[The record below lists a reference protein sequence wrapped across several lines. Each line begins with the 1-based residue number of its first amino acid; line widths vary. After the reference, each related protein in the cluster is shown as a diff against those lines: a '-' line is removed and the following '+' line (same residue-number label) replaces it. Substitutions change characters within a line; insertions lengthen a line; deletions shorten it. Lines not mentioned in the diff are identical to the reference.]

1 MLKTCLELVLSN
13 FNMTKFSLIYISLFS
28 FLISLFSF
36 FNIIYSNY
44 FDIFFN
50 IETYIYT
57 FVISFIL
64 GSALFLISQKSAK
77 KITIFEKILTVLSG
91 YILFPLIISIPYY
104 FSIQNLSF
112 ISSYLEAVSGF
123 TSTGFTVFEN
133 IKQLDES
140 LILWRSTS
148 QWIGGIYFLFSILLL
163 IDIFDKNLK
172 KSFTEYLSFNYKE
185 ILTQSIKIV
194 IIYSLLT
201 LMIFILFKIIDLR
214 TFDAF
219 NLSLS
224 IISSGGFLP
233 FNKIDYLFESDF
245 SKILLSF
252 TMILS
257 FFSLFLTYN
266 LIFYNK
272 KKINFLSEDFNL
284 LIYLLILISFFF
296 VFLNTE
302 NNFPTILVAISSSI
316 SNIGISF
323 SDTPN
328 NLIFLFFIMVVI
340 GGSFFSTSSG
350 IRVIKILT
358 LLKFSLNNL
367 LSHTKPNQIY
377 SNKVTLINE
386 NTDESDINKYFF
398 SIVIFIISLSILT
411 LLLTL
416 SEIEFEKSFKLS
428 ILTIMNTVNSS
439 MFELSNFDF
448 YNLSFFTKIYLIIF
462 MIIGR
467 VELLTIMILF
477 KKFLFKN

>member
-1 MLKTCLELVLSN
+1 
-13 FNMTKFSLIYISLFS
+13 MTKFSSIYIGS
-28 FLISLFSF
+28 FLIFISILSF
-36 FNIIYSNY
+36 INIIYSNY

-50 IETYIYT
+50 IETYVYT
-57 FVISFIL
+57 FAISFIL
-64 GSALFLISQKSAK
+64 GSLLFYLNRKSIK
-77 KITIFEKILTVLSG
+77 KITLYEKIFTVLLG
-91 YILFPLIISIPYY
+91 YFLFPLIISIPYY
-104 FSIQNLSF
+104 FSIQN
-112 ISSYLEAVSGF
+112 ISLLNSYFEAISGF
-123 TSTGFTVFEN
+123 TSTGFTIFDN

-172 KSFTEYLSFNYKE
+172 KSFTEYLSFNYNE
-185 ILTQSIKIV
+185 IFKQSLKII
-194 IIYSLLT
+194 IIYTLLT
-201 LMIFILFKIIDLR
+201 LLIFIVFKILNLR

-233 FNKIDYLFESDF
+233 VNRIDYLFDSDI
-245 SKILLSF
+245 SKIFLSF

-272 KKINFLSEDFNL
+272 KKINFLSEDLNL
-284 LIYLLILISFFF
+284 LIYLLVIISFSF
-296 VFLNTE
+296 VFLNTS
-302 NNFPTILVAISSSI
+302 NNFPSILVAISSSI

-323 SDTPN
+323 SDTPS
-328 NLIFLFFIMVVI
+328 NLIFMFFIMVII

-350 IRVIKILT
+350 IRVIKILS
-358 LLKFSLNNL
+358 LIKFSINNL

-386 NTDESDINKYFF
+386 NTEKSDINKYFF
-398 SIVIFIISLSILT
+398 SIIIFIISLFILT

-416 SEIEFEKSFKLS
+416 SEINFEQSFKLA

-448 YNLSFFTKIYLIIF
+448 YNLSLFTKVYLIIF

-467 VELLTIMILF
+467 VELLTILILF

>member
-1 MLKTCLELVLSN
+1 
-13 FNMTKFSLIYISLFS
+13 MTKFSSIFISSFLFLISIFS
-28 FLISLFSF
+28 FL
-36 FNIIYSNY
+36 NIIYSNY

-50 IETYIYT
+50 IENYVYT
-57 FVISFIL
+57 LIISVLLGCLLLFINKRNL
-64 GSALFLISQKSAK
+64 K
-77 KITIFEKILTVLSG
+77 KITLYEKIFTVLSG

-104 FSIQNLSF
+104 FGIKNITLLN
-112 ISSYLEAVSGF
+112 SYFEAVSGF
-123 TSTGFTVFEN
+123 TSTGFTIFDN

-172 KSFTEYLSFNYKE
+172 QSFTEYLSFNYNE
-185 ILTQSIKIV
+185 IFKQSFKIV
-194 IIYSLLT
+194 VIYSLLT
-201 LMIFILFKIIDLR
+201 FLIFVIFKTINLR

-233 FNKIDYLFESDF
+233 VNRIDYLFASDL
-245 SKILLSF
+245 SKILLSI
-252 TMILS
+252 TMLLS
-257 FFSLFLTYN
+257 FFSLFLIFN

-272 KKINFLSEDFNL
+272 KKVSFLSEDFNL
-284 LIYLLILISFFF
+284 LIYFLIITSFSF
-296 VFLNTE
+296 VFLNSN
-302 NNFPTILVAISSSI
+302 NNFPTIFIAISSSV
-316 SNIGISF
+316 SNIGISLL
-323 SDTPN
+323 DTPY
-328 NLIFLFFIMVVI
+328 NLKFLFLILVII

-350 IRVIKILT
+350 IRVIKVLT
-358 LLKFSLNNL
+358 LIKFSLNNL

-386 NTDESDINKYFF
+386 NTEKLDINKYFF
-398 SIVIFIISLSILT
+398 SIVIFIISLFILT

-416 SEIEFEKSFKLS
+416 SEIQFENSFKLS
-428 ILTIMNTVNSS
+428 ILTVMNTVNSS

-448 YNLSFFTKIYLIIF
+448 YNLSFLTKIYLIIF

-467 VELLTIMILF
+467 VELLTILILS

>member
-1 MLKTCLELVLSN
+1 
-13 FNMTKFSLIYISLFS
+13 MTKFSTLYIGSFL
-28 FLISLFSF
+28 FLISIFSF

-50 IETYIYT
+50 IETYVYT
-57 FVISFIL
+57 FAISFIL
-64 GSALFLISQKSAK
+64 GSLLFYLNRKSIK
-77 KITIFEKILTVLSG
+77 KITLYEKIFTVLLG
-91 YILFPLIISIPYY
+91 YFLFPLIISIPYY
-104 FSIQNLSF
+104 FSIQN
-112 ISSYLEAVSGF
+112 ISLFNSYFEAISGF
-123 TSTGFTVFEN
+123 TSTGFTIFDN

-172 KSFTEYLSFNYKE
+172 KSFTEYLSFNYNE
-185 ILTQSIKIV
+185 IFKQSLKII
-194 IIYSLLT
+194 IIYTLLT
-201 LMIFILFKIIDLR
+201 LLIFIVFKILNLR

-233 FNKIDYLFESDF
+233 VNRIDYLFDSDI
-245 SKILLSF
+245 SKIFLSF

-272 KKINFLSEDFNL
+272 KKINFLSEDLNL
-284 LIYLLILISFFF
+284 LIYLLVIISFSF
-296 VFLNTE
+296 VFLNTS
-302 NNFPTILVAISSSI
+302 NNFPSILVAISSSI

-323 SDTPN
+323 SDTPS
-328 NLIFLFFIMVVI
+328 NLIFMFFIMVII

-350 IRVIKILT
+350 IRVIKILS
-358 LLKFSLNNL
+358 LIKFSINNL

-386 NTDESDINKYFF
+386 NTEKSDINKYFF
-398 SIVIFIISLSILT
+398 SIIIFIISLFILT

-416 SEIEFEKSFKLS
+416 SEINFEQSFKLA

-448 YNLSFFTKIYLIIF
+448 YNLSLFTKVYLIIF

-467 VELLTIMILF
+467 VELLTILILF

>member
-1 MLKTCLELVLSN
+1 
-13 FNMTKFSLIYISLFS
+13 MTKFSTFYLSSFL
-28 FLISLFSF
+28 FLISIFSF

-50 IETYIYT
+50 IENYIYT
-57 FVISFIL
+57 
-64 GSALFLISQKSAK
+64 LFLSLIAGGLLLFYNRKNNK
-77 KITIFEKILTVLSG
+77 KITLFEKIFTVLSG

-104 FSIQNLSF
+104 FGIQNISF
-112 ISSYLEAVSGF
+112 LNAFFEAISGF

-172 KSFTEYLSFNYKE
+172 QSFTEYLSFNYNE
-185 ILTQSIKIV
+185 IFKQSFKII

-201 LMIFILFKIIDLR
+201 LIIFILFKIVNLR

-233 FNKIDYLFESDF
+233 VNSIDYLFDSDV
-245 SKILLSF
+245 SKIILSF
-252 TMILS
+252 TMMLS
-257 FFSLFLTYN
+257 FFSLFLIYN
-266 LIFYNK
+266 LIFFNK
-272 KKINFLSEDFNL
+272 KKLIFLSEDFNL
-284 LIYLLILISFFF
+284 LIYLLIIISFSF
-296 VFLNTE
+296 VFLNSS

-323 SDTPN
+323 KNTPN
-328 NLIFLFFIMVVI
+328 NLIFIFFIMVVI

-350 IRVIKILT
+350 IRFIKILS

-367 LSHTKPNQIY
+367 LSHSKPNQIY
-377 SNKVTLINE
+377 SYKVTLVNE
-386 NTDESDINKYFF
+386 KTEKSDINKYFF
-398 SIVIFIISLSILT
+398 SIIIFVISLSILT
-411 LLLTL
+411 LFLTL
-416 SEIEFEKSFKLS
+416 TDIRFENSFKLS

-439 MFELSNFDF
+439 MFELANFDF
-448 YNLSFFTKIYLIIF
+448 YNLSFLTKIYLIIF

-467 VELLTIMILF
+467 VELLTILILF

>member
-1 MLKTCLELVLSN
+1 
-13 FNMTKFSLIYISLFS
+13 MTKFSTLYLSSFS
-28 FLISLFSF
+28 FLISVFSF

-50 IETYIYT
+50 IENYIYT
-57 FVISFIL
+57 LLISFSL
-64 GSALFLISQKSAK
+64 GVFLLLFNKTNTK
-77 KITIFEKILTVLSG
+77 KITLYEKIFTVLLG
-91 YILFPLIISIPYY
+91 YLLFPLIISIPYY
-104 FSIQNLSF
+104 FSIQN
-112 ISSYLEAVSGF
+112 ISMINSYFEAISGF
-123 TSTGFTVFEN
+123 TSTGFTIFEN

-172 KSFTEYLSFNYKE
+172 QSFTEYLSFNYNE
-185 ILTQSIKIV
+185 ILKQSLKII
-194 IIYSLLT
+194 IIYSSLT
-201 LMIFILFKIIDLR
+201 VIIFILFKTINLR

-233 FNKIDYLFESDF
+233 VNRIDYLFESDL
-245 SKILLSF
+245 SKIVLSF
-252 TMILS
+252 SMMLS
-257 FFSLFLTYN
+257 FFSLFLVYN
-266 LIFYNK
+266 LVFFNK
-272 KKINFLSEDFNL
+272 KKLNYLSEDFNL
-284 LIYLLILISFFF
+284 LIYLLIIISFSF
-296 VFLNTE
+296 VFLNSS

-323 SDTPN
+323 NNTPN
-328 NLIFLFFIMVVI
+328 NLIFIFFIMVVI

-350 IRVIKILT
+350 IRFIKILS

-386 NTDESDINKYFF
+386 KTEKSDINKYFF
-398 SIVIFIISLSILT
+398 SIIIFIISLSILT
-411 LLLTL
+411 LFLTL
-416 SEIEFEKSFKLS
+416 SDIQFENSFKLS

-439 MFELSNFDF
+439 MFELANFDF
-448 YNLSFFTKIYLIIF
+448 FNLSFLTKIYLIIF

-467 VELLTIMILF
+467 VELLTILILF

>member
-1 MLKTCLELVLSN
+1 
-13 FNMTKFSLIYISLFS
+13 MTKFSSIFISSFLFLISIFS
-28 FLISLFSF
+28 FL
-36 FNIIYSNY
+36 NIIYSNY

-50 IETYIYT
+50 IENYVYT
-57 FVISFIL
+57 LIISVLL
-64 GSALFLISQKSAK
+64 GCLLLFFNKRNLK
-77 KITIFEKILTVLSG
+77 KITLYEKIFTVLSG

-104 FSIQNLSF
+104 FGIKNITLLN
-112 ISSYLEAVSGF
+112 SYFEAVSGF
-123 TSTGFTVFEN
+123 TSTGFTIFDN

-172 KSFTEYLSFNYKE
+172 QSFTEYLSFNYNE
-185 ILTQSIKIV
+185 IFKQSFKIV
-194 IIYSLLT
+194 VIYSLLT
-201 LMIFILFKIIDLR
+201 FLIFVIFKTINLR

-233 FNKIDYLFESDF
+233 VNRIDYLFASDL
-245 SKILLSF
+245 SKILLSI
-252 TMILS
+252 TMLLS
-257 FFSLFLTYN
+257 FFSLFLIFN
-266 LIFYNK
+266 LIFYSK
-272 KKINFLSEDFNL
+272 KKISFLSEDFNL
-284 LIYLLILISFFF
+284 LIYLLIITSFSF
-296 VFLNTE
+296 VFLNSN
-302 NNFPTILVAISSSI
+302 NNFPTIFIAISSSV
-316 SNIGISF
+316 SNIGISLL
-323 SDTPN
+323 DTPY
-328 NLIFLFFIMVVI
+328 NLKFLFLILVII

-350 IRVIKILT
+350 IRVIKVLT
-358 LLKFSLNNL
+358 LIKFSLNNL

-386 NTDESDINKYFF
+386 NTEKLDINKYFF
-398 SIVIFIISLSILT
+398 SIIIFIISLFILT

-416 SEIEFEKSFKLS
+416 SEIQFENSFKLS

-448 YNLSFFTKIYLIIF
+448 YNLSFLAKIYLIIF

-467 VELLTIMILF
+467 VELLTILILS

>member
-1 MLKTCLELVLSN
+1 
-13 FNMTKFSLIYISLFS
+13 MTKYSSIYISSFL
-28 FLISLFSF
+28 FLISIFSF

-50 IETYIYT
+50 IENYIYT
-57 FVISFIL
+57 LVISLIL
-64 GSALFLISQKSAK
+64 GSLILLTNRKNVK
-77 KITIFEKILTVLSG
+77 KITVYEKIFTVLLG
-91 YILFPLIISIPYY
+91 YILFPLLISIPYY
-104 FSIQNLSF
+104 FGIQNITL
-112 ISSYLEAVSGF
+112 INSYFEAISGF
-123 TSTGFTVFEN
+123 TSTGFTIFEN
-133 IKQLDES
+133 VKQLDKG

-172 KSFTEYLSFNYKE
+172 QSFTEYLSFNYNE
-185 ILTQSIKIV
+185 IFKQSFKI
-194 IIYSLLT
+194 ITIYSLLT
-201 LMIFILFKIIDLR
+201 LFIFILFKAINLR

-233 FNKIDYLFESDF
+233 VNRIDYLFQSDV

-252 TMILS
+252 TMLMS

-266 LIFYNK
+266 LVFFK
-272 KKINFLSEDFNL
+272 RKKINFLSEDFNL
-284 LIYLLILISFFF
+284 LIYLLILISFSF
-296 VFLNTE
+296 VFLNSS
-302 NNFPTILVAISSSI
+302 NSFPTILVAITSSI

-323 SDTPN
+323 SDTPK
-328 NLIFLFFIMVVI
+328 NLIFIFFIMVVI

-350 IRVIKILT
+350 IRVIKILS
-358 LLKFSLNNL
+358 LIKFSINNL
-367 LSHTKPNQIY
+367 LSHTRPNQIY

-386 NTDESDINKYFF
+386 NTDKSDINKYFF
-398 SIVIFIISLSILT
+398 SIIIFIISLSLLT

-416 SEIEFEKSFKLS
+416 SNIQFENSFKLS
-428 ILTIMNTVNSS
+428 ILTVMNTVNSS
-439 MFELSNFDF
+439 MFQLSNFDF
-448 YNLSFFTKIYLIIF
+448 YNLSFLTKIYLIIF

-467 VELLTIMILF
+467 VELLTILILF

>member
-1 MLKTCLELVLSN
+1 
-13 FNMTKFSLIYISLFS
+13 MTKFSSIYIGS
-28 FLISLFSF
+28 FLIFISILSF
-36 FNIIYSNY
+36 INIIYSNY

-50 IETYIYT
+50 IETYVYT
-57 FVISFIL
+57 FAISFIL
-64 GSALFLISQKSAK
+64 GSLLFYLNRKSIK
-77 KITIFEKILTVLSG
+77 KITLYEKIFTVLLG
-91 YILFPLIISIPYY
+91 YFLFPLIISIPYY
-104 FSIQNLSF
+104 FSIQN
-112 ISSYLEAVSGF
+112 ISLLNSYFEAISGF
-123 TSTGFTVFEN
+123 TSTGFTIFDN

-172 KSFTEYLSFNYKE
+172 KSFTEYLSFNYNE
-185 ILTQSIKIV
+185 IFKQSLKII
-194 IIYSLLT
+194 IIYTLLT
-201 LMIFILFKIIDLR
+201 LLIFIVFKILNLR

-233 FNKIDYLFESDF
+233 VNRIDYLFNSDI
-245 SKILLSF
+245 SKIFLSF

-272 KKINFLSEDFNL
+272 KKNNFLSEDLNL
-284 LIYLLILISFFF
+284 LIYLLVIISFSF
-296 VFLNTE
+296 VFLNTS
-302 NNFPTILVAISSSI
+302 NNFPSILVAISSSI

-323 SDTPN
+323 SDTPS
-328 NLIFLFFIMVVI
+328 NLIFMFFIMVII

-350 IRVIKILT
+350 IRVIKILS
-358 LLKFSLNNL
+358 LIKFSINNL

-386 NTDESDINKYFF
+386 NTEKSDINKYFF
-398 SIVIFIISLSILT
+398 SIIIFIISLFILT

-416 SEIEFEKSFKLS
+416 SEINFEQSFKLS
-428 ILTIMNTVNSS
+428 ILSIMNTVNSS

-448 YNLSFFTKIYLIIF
+448 YNLSLFTKVYLIIF

-467 VELLTIMILF
+467 VELLTILILF

>member
-1 MLKTCLELVLSN
+1 
-13 FNMTKFSLIYISLFS
+13 MTKFSSIFISSFLFLISVFS
-28 FLISLFSF
+28 FL
-36 FNIIYSNY
+36 NIIYSNY

-50 IETYIYT
+50 IENYVYT
-57 FVISFIL
+57 LIISVLL
-64 GSALFLISQKSAK
+64 GCLLLFFNKRNLK
-77 KITIFEKILTVLSG
+77 KITLYEKIFTVLSG

-104 FSIQNLSF
+104 FGIKNITLLN
-112 ISSYLEAVSGF
+112 SYFEAVSGF
-123 TSTGFTVFEN
+123 TSTGFTIFDN

-172 KSFTEYLSFNYKE
+172 QSFTEYLSFNYNE
-185 ILTQSIKIV
+185 IFKQSFKIV
-194 IIYSLLT
+194 VIYSLLT
-201 LMIFILFKIIDLR
+201 FLIFLIFKTINLR

-233 FNKIDYLFESDF
+233 INRIDYLFASDL
-245 SKILLSF
+245 SKILLSI
-252 TMILS
+252 TMLLS
-257 FFSLFLTYN
+257 FFSLFLIFN

-272 KKINFLSEDFNL
+272 KKVNFLSEDFNL
-284 LIYLLILISFFF
+284 LIYLLIIAFFSF
-296 VFLNTE
+296 VFLNSN
-302 NNFPTILVAISSSI
+302 NNFPTIFIAISSSV
-316 SNIGISF
+316 SNIGISLL
-323 SDTPN
+323 DTPH
-328 NLIFLFFIMVVI
+328 NLKFLFLILVII

-350 IRVIKILT
+350 IRVIKVLT
-358 LLKFSLNNL
+358 LIKFSLNNL

-386 NTDESDINKYFF
+386 NTEKLDINKYFF
-398 SIVIFIISLSILT
+398 SIVIFIISLFILT

-416 SEIEFEKSFKLS
+416 SEIQFENSFKLS

-448 YNLSFFTKIYLIIF
+448 YNLSFLTKIYLIIF

-467 VELLTIMILF
+467 VELLTILILS

>member
-1 MLKTCLELVLSN
+1 
-13 FNMTKFSLIYISLFS
+13 MTKFSSLYISSFL
-28 FLISLFSF
+28 FLISIFSF

-50 IETYIYT
+50 IEIYIYT
-57 FVISFIL
+57 LFISLIIGGFIL
-64 GSALFLISQKSAK
+64 FFNKTNEK
-77 KITIFEKILTVLSG
+77 KITIYEKIFTVLLG

-104 FSIQNLSF
+104 LSIQNISF
-112 ISSYLEAVSGF
+112 LNSYFEAISGF
-123 TSTGFTVFEN
+123 TSTGFTIFEN

-172 KSFTEYLSFNYKE
+172 QSFTEYLSFNYNE
-185 ILTQSIKIV
+185 IFKQSLKII
-194 IIYSLLT
+194 IIYSTLT
-201 LMIFILFKIIDLR
+201 LVIFILLKTINLR

-233 FNKIDYLFESDF
+233 VNRIDYLFDSDVD
-245 SKILLSF
+245 KIVLSF

-257 FFSLFLTYN
+257 FFSLFLFYN

-272 KKINFLSEDFNL
+272 KKLNFLSEDFNL
-284 LIYLLILISFFF
+284 LIYLLIIISFSF
-296 VFLNTE
+296 VFLNSS
-302 NNFPTILVAISSSI
+302 NNFPTILVAISSSV

-323 SDTPN
+323 YDTPK
-328 NLIFLFFIMVVI
+328 NLTFIFFIIVVI

-350 IRVIKILT
+350 IRFIKILS
-358 LLKFSLNNL
+358 LFKFSLNNL

-377 SNKVTLINE
+377 SNKVTLINDS
-386 NTDESDINKYFF
+386 TDKSDINKYFF
-398 SIVIFIISLSILT
+398 SIIIFIISLSLLT

-416 SEIEFEKSFKLS
+416 SDIQFENSFKLS

-439 MFELSNFDF
+439 MFELSDFDF
-448 YNLSFFTKIYLIIF
+448 YNLSFLTKIYLIIF

-467 VELLTIMILF
+467 VELLTLLILF